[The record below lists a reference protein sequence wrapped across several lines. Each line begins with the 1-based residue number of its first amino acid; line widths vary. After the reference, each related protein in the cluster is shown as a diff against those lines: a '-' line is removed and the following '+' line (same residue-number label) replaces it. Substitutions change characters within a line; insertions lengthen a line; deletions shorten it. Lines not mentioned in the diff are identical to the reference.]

1 MPGWMGKILKID
13 LSSGTILEEELDL
26 EIAKLYLGGRGY
38 GARVLYDRVGREIK
52 PFDPENILVF
62 ATGPLTGTT
71 APTSGRY
78 SVTTKSPLTG
88 TILDANSGGRWGV
101 LFKRCGYDAMI
112 VTGKAPSPV
121 YLNISDEGASIEDA
135 SDLWGKDVPT
145 TTDILLGRATKRA
158 SVMCIGPAGENL
170 VLFACIMNDK
180 VRTLGRGGTGAV
192 MGSKN
197 LKAIVASGSKP
208 IPIHD
213 PERMKFLTYESN
225 KQLKQHP
232 ITSKGLP
239 EFGTSVLVN
248 IINECGMFPSRNF
261 QESQFEGAEKTS
273 GEAIAERILVKR
285 AGCWGCIIQCA
296 RRTRTKNMEGEGP
309 EYESNWALG
318 SNCGIDDLEA
328 ITEASY
334 LCNILGLD
342 TISTGGT
349 IACAMEL
356 NQRGIAN
363 TGLNFGDASKLKEII
378 KKIAYREGIGDE
390 LAEGSLRFARR
401 YGAEEYAM
409 QVKGLEL
416 PAYDPRGAQGQGLCY
431 ATTNRGGC
439 HLRGGYMI
447 GPEVLGAPKML
458 DRFAYTGKA
467 GHAVRLQN
475 FGAAIDS
482 LVVCR
487 FSTFALSEL
496 HWARLLSAATG
507 DHFEPEE
514 LLEIGDRIYNLERLY
529 NIREGFT
536 RKDDTLP
543 RRLLEEPV
551 KSGPSK
557 GQVVRLKEM
566 LEEFYQFRNWD
577 QNGIPT
583 KEKLQQLGLEVDGK
597 WIRRDIKT

>member
-1 MPGWMGKILKID
+1 MHGWMGKILKID
-13 LSSGTILEEELDL
+13 LSYGTILEEELDL
-26 EIAKLYLGGRGY
+26 ETAKLYLGGRGY
-38 GARVLYDRVGREIK
+38 GARILYDRVGREIN

-71 APTSGRY
+71 SPTSGRY

-101 LFKRCGYDAMI
+101 FFKRCGYDAMI
-112 VTGKAPSPV
+112 ITGKAPSPV
-121 YLNISDEGASIEDA
+121 YLNITDDGATIEDA

-145 TTDILLGRATKRA
+145 TTDILLQRATKRA

-170 VLFACIMNDK
+170 VLFACIINDK
-180 VRTLGRGGTGAV
+180 VRTLGRGGVGAV

-197 LKAIVASGSKP
+197 LKAAVASGSKP
-208 IPIHD
+208 IPIYD

-356 NQRGIAN
+356 NQRGITD

-390 LAEGSLRFARR
+390 LAEGSLRFARG

-458 DRFAYTGKA
+458 NRFAYTGKA

-475 FGAAIDS
+475 LGAAVDS

-507 DHFEPEE
+507 EHFKPEE
-514 LLEIGDRIYNLERLY
+514 LLKIGDRIYNLERLY

-583 KEKLQQLGLEVDGK
+583 KEKLQQLGLEVDGE